1 MTSSD
6 DSPDQRPSTEPA
18 AGESDRSARRRG
30 PMLLAY
36 AAMLAAAVALFFV
49 IRAHGETLVAPL
61 RAEAP
66 VLKSPRAPVDVL
78 KHVLLAIAV
87 IVGVSRAL
95 GALFRYLRQ
104 PAVIG
109 EVVAG
114 ILLGPSLL
122 GHFAPSA
129 QAFVLPREV
138 APHLGVIA
146 QVGIVLFMFLVGLEL
161 DTRLLKR
168 RSEAIVAISHASIAV
183 PFVLG
188 ATLALWLYP
197 ELSSRDVHFTGFA
210 LFMGVSLSV
219 TAFPV
224 LARILGDRGLSRSSL
239 GSLALA
245 CAAVGDATAWCLL
258 AFVVSIVR
266 AEASSSFVT
275 VALTLVYVIAML
287 VLVRPLVGRLV
298 RRQELVG
305 RLDRGATTIAFLAL
319 LGSALVTEAIGIHAL
334 FGAFLLGA
342 IVPHDSLLARELQN
356 RIEDFVVVLLL
367 PVFFAF
373 TGLRT
378 EIGLLTSASDWMFC
392 AVIVA
397 VACAGKLGG
406 TTIAA
411 RLTGLGWR
419 EASSLGVLMNTRGL
433 MELVVLNVGLD
444 LGVISARLFAML
456 VIMAIVTT
464 LLTSPLLHALERG
477 TRAPTLGALGHE

>member
-6 DSPDQRPSTEPA
+6 DSPENR
-18 AGESDRSARRRG
+18 RSAEPLASDSNRPARLRAST
-30 PMLLAY
+30 LLAY
-36 AAMLAAAVALFFV
+36 VAMLAVAIGVFLV

-61 RAEAP
+61 RAETTA
-66 VLKSPRAPVDVL
+66 LKSPRAPVDTL
-78 KHVLLAIAV
+78 KHVLLALAV

-95 GALFRYLRQ
+95 GAIFQYLRQ

-109 EVVAG
+109 EVIAG
-114 ILLGPSLL
+114 ILLGPSLF
-122 GHFAPSA
+122 GHFAPDV

-146 QVGIVLFMFLVGLEL
+146 QVGVILFMFLVGLEL
-161 DTRLLKR
+161 DTRLLKK
-168 RSEAIVAISHASIAV
+168 RSEATVAISHASIVV

-188 ATLALWLYP
+188 STLALWLYP
-197 ELSSRDVHFTGFA
+197 LLSSRDVGFTGFA

-224 LARILGDRGLSRSSL
+224 LARILSDRGLSRSRL
-239 GSLALA
+239 GTMALA
-245 CAAVGDATAWCLL
+245 CAAVDDATAWCLL

-266 AEASSSFVT
+266 AEAASSFVT
-275 VALTLVYVIAML
+275 LGLTVLYVIVMLTLV
-287 VLVRPLVGRLV
+287 RSLVGRLV

-305 RLDRGATTIAFLAL
+305 RLDRGATTVALLAL

-342 IVPHDSLLARELQN
+342 IVPHESLLARELKS
-356 RIEDFVVVLLL
+356 RIEDVVVVLLL

-378 EIGLLTSASDWMFC
+378 EIGLLGSASDWWLC

-397 VACAGKLGG
+397 VACAGKFGG
-406 TTIAA
+406 TAVAA
-411 RLTGLGWR
+411 RFTGLGWR

-433 MELVVLNVGLD
+433 MELIVLNVGLD
-444 LGVISARLFAML
+444 LGVISPRLFAML
-456 VIMAIVTT
+456 VIMAVVTT
-464 LLTSPLLHALERG
+464 LLTSPLLHALERSA
-477 TRAPTLGALGHE
+477 RAPALGALGHE